1 MSDRAYN
8 FSAGPAVLP
17 EPVIKQAQQDL
28 WNFRGSGMGVCELSH
43 RGPEFDEILA
53 EAFADCREVGSI
65 PDSHHI
71 LFLQG
76 GATTQADMVPMN
88 FLHEGMTA
96 DYLETGKWAEDAIQE
111 AGYYAKLNGGKVHI
125 AGSTREENYRRL
137 PLEKECSYTNGAAY
151 LLYVSNN
158 TIFGLQY
165 NRVPK
170 TTSPIVCDMSSDMFS
185 RPIDWSHFDMVYAGA
200 QKNLGPSGQAM
211 VVIKDEFMKKAPKDR
226 VGRMHDY
233 SVHASKESRFNT
245 PNTFAIYLMGQT
257 FKWIRREFGSLDQVD
272 QYNKE
277 KAAILYDAID
287 NSDFFEGHVT
297 EMQDRS
303 LMNIPFRTPT
313 PELDKLFCKE
323 AKKHGLLTLE
333 GHRQTGGMRA
343 SMYNAFPI
351 EGCRKLAEFMKGFES
366 QHRTQVAGASA

>member
-1 MSDRAYN
+1 MSERAFN
-8 FSAGPAVLP
+8 FSAGPGALP

-28 WNFRGSGMGVCELSH
+28 WNFQGSGMGVCELSH
-43 RGPEFDEILA
+43 RGPEFDQILG
-53 EAFADCREVGSI
+53 EALADCREVGSI

-88 FLHEGMTA
+88 FLNEGMTG
-96 DYLETGKWAEDAIQE
+96 DYLETGKWAEDAIKE
-111 AGYYAKLNGGKVHI
+111 AGYYAKINGGTVHV
-125 AGSTREENYRRL
+125 AGSTKDEGYTRL
-137 PLEKECSYTNGAAY
+137 PADKDCKYVDDAAY

-158 TIFGLQY
+158 TIYGLQF

-170 TTSPIVCDMSSDMFS
+170 SKAPKVCDMSSDMFS

-200 QKNLGPSGQAM
+200 QKNLGPSGQAL
-211 VVIKDEFMKKAPKDR
+211 VVIKDEFMQKAPKNR

-233 SVHASKESRFNT
+233 SIHAAKESRFNT

-272 QYNKE
+272 QYNRE
-277 KAAILYDAID
+277 KAKIIYDAID
-287 NSDFFEGHVT
+287 NSDFFKAHVQ
-297 EMQDRS
+297 EADARS
-303 LMNIPFRTPT
+303 LMNITFTTPNA
-313 PELDKLFCKE
+313 ELDEEFCTQ
-323 AKKHGLLTLE
+323 AKKQGLLTLE
-333 GHRQTGGMRA
+333 GHRSIGGMRA
-343 SMYNAFPI
+343 SVYNAFPI
-351 EGCRKLAEFMKGFES
+351 EGCRKLAEFMKTFES

>member
-8 FSAGPAVLP
+8 FSAGPGALP

-28 WNFRGSGMGVCELSH
+28 WNFQGSGMGVCELSH
-43 RGPEFDEILA
+43 RGPEFDQILA
-53 EAFADCREVGSI
+53 EALADCREVGSI

-88 FLHEGMTA
+88 FLNEGMTA
-96 DYLETGKWAEDAIQE
+96 DYLETGKWAEDAIKE
-111 AGYYAKLNGGKVHI
+111 AGYYAKINGGTVHV
-125 AGSTREENYRRL
+125 AGSTKEEGYTRL
-137 PLEKECSYTNGAAY
+137 PTDKECKYIDDAAY

-158 TIFGLQY
+158 TIYGLQF

-170 TTSPIVCDMSSDMFS
+170 TKAPLVCDMSSDMFS

-200 QKNLGPSGQAM
+200 QKNLGPSGQAL
-211 VVIKDEFMKKAPKDR
+211 VIIKDEFLQKAPKNR

-233 SVHASKESRFNT
+233 HIHAAKESRFNT

-272 QYNKE
+272 QYNRE
-277 KAAILYDAID
+277 KAAIIYEAID
-287 NSDFFEGHVT
+287 NSNFFKCHVT
-297 EMQDRS
+297 ETESRS
-303 LMNIPFRTPT
+303 LMNITFTTPS
-313 PELDKLFCKE
+313 PELDAEFCAQ
-323 AKKHGLLTLE
+323 AKKNGLLTLK
-333 GHRQTGGMRA
+333 GHRSIGGMRA
-343 SMYNAFPI
+343 SIYNAFPI
-351 EGCRKLAEFMKGFES
+351 EGCRKLAEFMKNFES

>member
-8 FSAGPAVLP
+8 FSAGPGALP
-17 EPVIKQAQQDL
+17 EPVIKQAQKDL
-28 WNFRGSGMGVCELSH
+28 WDFQGSGMGVCELSH
-43 RGPEFDEILA
+43 RGPEFDQILA
-53 EAFADCREVGSI
+53 EALADCREVGSI

-88 FLHEGMTA
+88 FLHEGLTA
-96 DYLETGKWAEDAIQE
+96 DYLETGKWAEDAIKE
-111 AGYYAKLNGGKVHI
+111 AGYYAKLNGGTVHI
-125 AGSTREENYRRL
+125 AGSTKAENYKRL
-137 PLEKECSYTNGAAY
+137 PKENECSYTKDAAY

-165 NRVPK
+165 NRVPQTK
-170 TTSPIVCDMSSDMFS
+170 SPIVCDMSSDMFS

-200 QKNLGPSGQAM
+200 QKNLGPSGQALI
-211 VVIKDEFMKKAPKDR
+211 VIKDEFMQKAPKDR

-233 SVHASKESRFNT
+233 RIHADKESRFNT

-277 KAAILYDAID
+277 KAAILYDAIE
-287 NSDFFEGHVT
+287 NSSFFEAHVT
-297 EMQDRS
+297 NAEDRS
-303 LMNIPFRTPT
+303 LMNITFKTPT
-313 PELDKLFCKE
+313 EELDAEFLKE
-323 AKKHGLLTLE
+323 AAKHQLLTLA
-333 GHRQTGGMRA
+333 GHRQIGGMRA
-343 SMYNAFPI
+343 SVYNAFPI
-351 EGCRKLAEFMKGFES
+351 EGCRKLAEFMKSFES

>member
-1 MSDRAYN
+1 MSERAFN
-8 FSAGPAVLP
+8 FSAGPGALP
-17 EPVIKQAQQDL
+17 EPVIKQAQEDL

-53 EAFADCREVGSI
+53 EAFSDCREVGSI
-65 PDSHHI
+65 PDDYHI

-88 FLHEGMTA
+88 FLQEGMTA
-96 DYLETGKWAEDAIQE
+96 DYLETGKWAEDAIKE
-111 AGYYAKLNGGKVHI
+111 AGYYAKLNGGKVHV
-125 AGSTREENYRRL
+125 AGSTKAGNYRTL
-137 PLEKECSYTNGAAY
+137 PAEKDCSYTANAAY

-165 NRVPK
+165 NRVPQTK
-170 TTSPIVCDMSSDMFS
+170 SPLVCDMSSDMFS
-185 RPIDWSHFDMVYAGA
+185 RPIDWSHFDLVYAGA
-200 QKNLGPSGQAM
+200 QKNLGPSGQAL
-211 VVIKDEFMKKAPKDR
+211 VIIKDEFLQKAPKDR

-233 SVHASKESRFNT
+233 HIHASKESRFNT

-277 KAAILYDAID
+277 KAAIIYDAID
-287 NSDFFEGHVT
+287 NSDFFEAHVT
-297 EMQDRS
+297 EQAARS
-303 LMNIPFRTPT
+303 LMNITFKTPT
-313 PELDKLFCKE
+313 PELDAEFCKQ

-333 GHRQTGGMRA
+333 GHRQIGGMRA
-343 SMYNAFPI
+343 SIYNAFPI
-351 EGCRKLAEFMKGFES
+351 EGCRKLAEYMKTFES